1 MDLQPRDLYI
11 QTGSIILAV
20 GWLCMSDTFF
30 GRKIS
35 VQGQV
40 FFSQSLPMKK
50 EEVQKSLLAENKL
63 LKLIKISVGYFTI
76 L

>member
-1 MDLQPRDLYI
+1 
-11 QTGSIILAV
+11 
-20 GWLCMSDTFF
+20 MSDTFF